1 MVQMLC
7 TLAYMGNMS
16 MLTTYSQIFVSINY
30 ISCIHSMSTYLYTIN
45 VWFNIPEMLK
55 EMQCILTCGYEV
67 GFDKLK
73 CYYKVI
79 LPFNSQQC

>member
-1 MVQMLC
+1 
-7 TLAYMGNMS
+7 
-16 MLTTYSQIFVSINY
+16 
-30 ISCIHSMSTYLYTIN
+30 MSTYLYTIN

-55 EMQCILTCGYEV
+55 EMQCIITCGYEV